1 MAGAVTFDLLFEALL
16 LFSNSGYFMTEANW
30 SVLLLFIAS
39 KLLCLLFFFGFF
51 FEAFKETISIL
62 HEVCRTEQLR

>member
-39 KLLCLLFFFGFF
+39 KLLCLLFFFWFF
-51 FEAFKETISIL
+51 LRPLKRQSVFCTRC
-62 HEVCRTEQLR
+62 VEQNN

>member
-1 MAGAVTFDLLFEALL
+1 MASAVTFDFLFEAPL
-16 LFSNSGYFMTEANW
+16 LFSNSGYFE
-30 SVLLLFIAS
+30 F
-39 KLLCLLFFFGFF
+39 C